1 MKTIPV
7 FSVSMYITD
16 ALSSSPRKVSLG
28 PTTLLER
35 VYIPR
40 DFRIIALSLGL
51 GNELGNNYQQ
61 HKMVD
66 YQKVSSAIFD
76 SSFASFG
83 DSSKIYEVKGCRL
96 RLFTVRNGYA
106 ISNLEKTTDIAYL
119 DKKLFGFYKPENEEF
134 TIYVPETHKFIAL
147 ELKRF
152 LSRQTR
158 LYYVLSDYGIVISRY
173 TG

>member
-7 FSVSMYITD
+7 FSVSMYIID
-16 ALSSSPRKVSLG
+16 ALSSSPRKISLG

-40 DFRIIALSLGL
+40 DFKIVALSLGL
-51 GNELGNNYQQ
+51 GNELGNNRQQ
-61 HKMVD
+61 KLVD
-66 YQKVSSAIFD
+66 YQNVSSAIFD
-76 SSFASFG
+76 SSFASLG

-96 RLFTVRNGYA
+96 RLFPVRNGYA
-106 ISNLEKTTDIAYL
+106 ISNLEKTTDIAYP
-119 DKKLFGFYKPENEEF
+119 DPKRLFGFFKPENEEF
-134 TIYVPETHKFIAL
+134 TIYVPETQKFIAL
-147 ELKRF
+147 ELQRF
-152 LSRQTR
+152 LSQTR

>member
-7 FSVSMYITD
+7 FSVSMYIID

-35 VYIPR
+35 VYIPK
-40 DFRIIALSLGL
+40 DFKIVSLSLGL
-51 GNELGNNYQQ
+51 GNELGNHYQHQMVNYQR
-61 HKMVD
+61 
-66 YQKVSSAIFD
+66 VSSAIFD
-76 SSFASFG
+76 SSFASLG

-96 RLFTVRNGYA
+96 RLFPVRNGYA
-106 ISNLEKTTDIAYL
+106 ISNLEKTTDIAYP
-119 DKKLFGFYKPENEEF
+119 DPKRLFGFFKPENEEF

-147 ELKRF
+147 ELQRF
-152 LSRQTR
+152 LSQTR

>member
-7 FSVSMYITD
+7 FSVSMYIID

-40 DFRIIALSLGL
+40 DFKIVALSLGL
-51 GNELGNNYQQ
+51 GNELGNNRQQ
-61 HKMVD
+61 KLVD
-66 YQKVSSAIFD
+66 YQNVSSAIFD
-76 SSFASFG
+76 SSFASLG

-96 RLFTVRNGYA
+96 RLFPVRNGYA
-106 ISNLEKTTDIAYL
+106 ISNLEKTTDIAYP
-119 DKKLFGFYKPENEEF
+119 DPKRLFGFFKPENEEF
-134 TIYVPETHKFIAL
+134 TIYVPETQKFIAL
-147 ELKRF
+147 ELQRF
-152 LSRQTR
+152 LSQTR

>member
-7 FSVSMYITD
+7 FSVSMYIID

-35 VYIPR
+35 VYIPK
-40 DFRIIALSLGL
+40 DFKIVSLSLR
-51 GNELGNNYQQ
+51 
-61 HKMVD
+61 
-66 YQKVSSAIFD
+66 VSSAIFE
-76 SSFASFG
+76 SSFASLG
-83 DSSKIYEVKGCRL
+83 DGSKIYEVKDCRL

-106 ISNLEKTTDIAYL
+106 ISNLEKTTDIAYPDSQRL
-119 DKKLFGFYKPENEEF
+119 SGFYKPENEEF
-134 TIYVPETHKFIAL
+134 TIYVPKKYKFILL
-147 ELKRF
+147 ELQRF
-152 LSRQTR
+152 LSQTR